1 MATRKVGQ
9 VKKRKKFGDQSWMH
23 FPLQKKIITKFLL
36 FAVYKYI
43 NEFPPEDRIVGL
55 VDLAIYISFF
65 HIILDGPNEPSTNAY
80 DADATTTTTTAT
92 TDDVA
97 TAATAAANVDA
108 TATSSATKCK

>member
-23 FPLQKKIITKFLL
+23 FPLQIITKFLL
-36 FAVYKYI
+36 FTVYNYI

-80 DADATTTTTTAT
+80 DADATTTTTAT

>member
-9 VKKRKKFGDQSWMH
+9 VKKKRSLVTKVGCIFLCKK
-23 FPLQKKIITKFLL
+23 KFLL
-36 FAVYKYI
+36 FTVYTYI

-65 HIILDGPNEPSTNAY
+65 HIILDGPDEPSTNAY
-80 DADATTTTTTAT
+80 DADATTTTTTAAT

>member
-1 MATRKVGQ
+1 
-9 VKKRKKFGDQSWMH
+9 MH
-23 FPLQKKIITKFLL
+23 FPLQIITKFLL
-36 FAVYKYI
+36 FTVYNYI

-65 HIILDGPNEPSTNAY
+65 HIILDGPNELSANAY
-80 DADATTTTTTAT
+80 DADATTTTAT

-97 TAATAAANVDA
+97 TAATAAANVDT

>member
-9 VKKRKKFGDQSWMH
+9 VKKKRSLVTKVGCIFLCKK
-23 FPLQKKIITKFLL
+23 KFLL
-36 FAVYKYI
+36 FTVYTYI

-65 HIILDGPNEPSTNAY
+65 HIILDGPDEPSTNAY
-80 DADATTTTTTAT
+80 DADATTTTAAT